1 MVVGH
6 HAVKG
11 KFELLQRPARAQF
24 VRKGTGKRAKHLAAR
39 QQTGDPRQKRHLD
52 GHPPP
57 LAMGRENAVDDAA
70 LLRPRGPDGRL
81 LAPGERGEI
90 VVKGDLVMGGYHEN
104 ADASAAALKDGWLHT
119 GDVGYRDEDGYLYVV
134 DRLKDLV
141 ISGGFNISPSEI
153 EQVLL
158 GHPAIADGR
167 CNVALI
173 TLAGKPRSAGQRTG
187 TERRHMPVD
196 RPNAAWEA
204 AYGWTVATLY
214 GNLAK
219 RHMHQYG
226 TTSEQLA
233 WIKVAASVHAQ
244 HNPLALLPKAVTVD
258 DVLTSPM
265 VADPLHR
272 LDCCV
277 ITDGGGTLVLTR
289 PEIAKSLH
297 RPWVR
302 VLGCGE
308 TVKTSGG
315 GYADMLRTGA
325 AQSGANAFRQAGV
338 RPQDIQYASIYDDFT
353 IMVLL
358 QLEDLG
364 FCEKSQGGRFVEDG
378 GLIAGQ
384 GRLAW
389 NTDGGGLCN
398 NHPANR
404 GGITKAIEAVR
415 QLRGEAAAPL
425 QVPNCSLALAAGPG
439 GVHGLGHSHATV
451 IMERV

>member
-1 MVVGH
+1 MTARGQAYIAGAFEH
-6 HAVKG
+6 PLRHAPDTSIAQLHAECAQG
-11 KFELLQRPARAQF
+11 AMRDAGLQVSDVDGYFCA
-24 VRKGTGKRAKHLAAR
+24 
-39 QQTGDPRQKRHLD
+39 GD
-52 GHPPP
+52 
-57 LAMGRENAVDDAA
+57 
-70 LLRPRGPDGRL
+70 
-81 LAPGERGEI
+81 APGASPAF
-90 VVKGDLVMGGYHEN
+90 M
-104 ADASAAALKDGWLHT
+104 AD
-119 GDVGYRDEDGYLYVV
+119 YLNL
-134 DRLKDLV
+134 RLKHFDGTEV
-141 ISGGFNISPSEI
+141 GGCSYLSHI
-153 EQVLL
+153 
-158 GHPAIADGR
+158 GHAAQAIAQGR

-173 TLAGKPRSAGQRTG
+173 TLAGKPRSTGQRTG

-214 GNLAK
+214 GNLAM

-244 HNPLALLPKAVTVD
+244 HNPHALLQKAVTVD
-258 DVLTSPM
+258 EVLASPM

-277 ITDGGGTLVLTR
+277 ITDGGGALVLTR
-289 PEIAKSLH
+289 PEIAKSLD
-297 RPWVR
+297 RPLVR
-302 VLGCGE
+302 VLGFGE

-315 GYADMLRTGA
+315 GHADMLQTGA
-325 AQSGANAFRQAGV
+325 AQSGADAFRQAGV
-338 RPQDIQYASIYDDFT
+338 RPQDIPYASIYDNFT

-364 FCEKSQGGRFVEDG
+364 FCKVGEGGRFVEDG
-378 GLIAGQ
+378 GLIAGH

-404 GGITKAIEAVR
+404 GGMTKAIEAVR

-425 QVPNCSLALAAGPG
+425 QVPNCGLALAAGPG
-439 GVHGLGHSHATV
+439 GIHGLGHSHATV
-451 IMERV
+451 IMERA

>member
-1 MVVGH
+1 MTHAGQAFVVGAFEH
-6 HAVKG
+6 PQRHAPDQSVAQLHAECAQG
-11 KFELLQRPARAQF
+11 ALRDAGLQLSDVDAYFCA
-24 VRKGTGKRAKHLAAR
+24 
-39 QQTGDPRQKRHLD
+39 GD
-52 GHPPP
+52 
-57 LAMGRENAVDDAA
+57 
-70 LLRPRGPDGRL
+70 
-81 LAPGERGEI
+81 APGASPAF
-90 VVKGDLVMGGYHEN
+90 M
-104 ADASAAALKDGWLHT
+104 AD
-119 GDVGYRDEDGYLYVV
+119 YLNL
-134 DRLKDLV
+134 RLKHVDGTEV
-141 ISGGFNISPSEI
+141 GGCSYLSHI
-153 EQVLL
+153 
-158 GHPAIADGR
+158 GHAAQAIAQGS

-173 TLAGKPRSAGQRTG
+173 TLAGKPRSSGQRTG

-204 AYGWTVATLY
+204 AYGWTVGTLY
-214 GNLAK
+214 GNLAM
-219 RHMHQYG
+219 RHMHLYG
-226 TTSEQLA
+226 TTPEQLA

-244 HNPLALLPKAVTVD
+244 HNLHALLPNVVTVD
-258 DVLTSPM
+258 EVLASPL

-277 ITDGGGTLVLTR
+277 ITDGGGALVITR
-289 PEIAKSLH
+289 REIAKSLD
-297 RPWVR
+297 RPLVR
-302 VLGCGE
+302 VRGCGE

-315 GYADMLRTGA
+315 GYGDMLQTGA
-325 AQSGANAFRQAGV
+325 AQSGAEAFQQAGV
-338 RPQDIQYASIYDDFT
+338 RPQDIQYASIYDNFT

-364 FCEKSQGGRFVEDG
+364 FCEKGRGGRFVEDG

-425 QVPNCSLALAAGPG
+425 QVPGCSLALAAGPG

-451 IMERV
+451 IMERI